1 MKLTNPLY
9 YPIAVLTG
17 GLTLFV
23 GVRLIQLPSI
33 IMLPAAAGIAVVG
46 AAYLK
51 SREPESFE
59 LDNPELEQE
68 LQTLKTSALALAT
81 QANKFRLE
89 SKKLLTDSFQL
100 ELLAAIQTS
109 CDHATEIPTK
119 VDNLARRLQAT
130 NSLLSTNELQ
140 QQLAQVQQR
149 ANSSTGIAKQH
160 LDQLADSLKRN
171 IQLAQEGQDTRLAQ
185 ILNIS
190 TQIQDSAGVLQQLQ
204 TKLPTTDLTD
214 GVAIGELQSLADELV
229 SLQENVYL
237 LLSK

>member
-1 MKLTNPLY
+1 
-9 YPIAVLTG
+9 
-17 GLTLFV
+17 
-23 GVRLIQLPSI
+23 
-33 IMLPAAAGIAVVG
+33 MLPAAAGIAVVG